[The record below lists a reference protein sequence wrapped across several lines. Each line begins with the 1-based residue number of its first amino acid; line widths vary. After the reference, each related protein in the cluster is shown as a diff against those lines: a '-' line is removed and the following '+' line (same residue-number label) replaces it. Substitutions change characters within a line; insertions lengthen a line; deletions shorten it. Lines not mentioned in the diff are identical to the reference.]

1 VNAYIK
7 CIYYERRFL
16 MSNRNRLGFL
26 VACLVGVV
34 FIITLLAAFP
44 PTGYVDEE
52 VAVEKIQQPPRI
64 YQNTDPT
71 LLVPE
76 ATMGEKPQQY
86 VHNWDENPVAYVPEA
101 SAVDVSMFSQEV
113 PTIEKLR
120 QYPHNWD
127 NNPVAYVPEATAVDV
142 SMFSQEV
149 PTIEKLRQY
158 PHNWDNNPVAY
169 VPEATVIGTSIS
181 ARSQP

>member
-34 FIITLLAAFP
+34 FII
-44 PTGYVDEE
+44 
-52 VAVEKIQQPPRI
+52 
-64 YQNTDPT
+64 T

-127 NNPVAYVPEATAVDV
+127 NNPVAYVPEASAVDV